1 MDFNDFSRGVLG
13 VHYNSIKCCV
23 SFSQVSVS
31 TIFRS
36 GGHFLYGTHVKNV
49 PAYNSAK
56 IIETNHNFPK
66 L

>member
-1 MDFNDFSRGVLG
+1 M
-13 VHYNSIKCCV
+13 KCCV